1 MVSLAFAAVLLTLVA
16 GVAAAS
22 EAALSRIGRSRA
34 ADLETQGRRGAP
46 ALVKVAGDPAPVLS
60 VATLLRVTAEVGASV
75 AVTFAWIH
83 ALGTGWAAGLLAIAV
98 MAAVSF
104 VVVGVG
110 PRTLGRQYAEHV
122 ALAVAPGLLGLTRVL
137 APLTRLLVLIG
148 NAFTP
153 GRGLRD
159 GPFASE
165 AELRQFVDIA
175 QESQLIEVG
184 ERKMIH
190 SVIDL
195 GDTLAREVMVPRTDV
210 VSVERECNLHE
221 AMSIF
226 LRSGYSRVPVVG
238 DGLDDPVGIL
248 YLKDVARRLHEQ
260 PESGALQR
268 VETIMRRPVFVP
280 DSKPVDALLREMQ
293 QAGHAVVVV
302 DEYGGTA
309 GLVTIEDILEE
320 IVGEIA
326 DEYDREEPEVEELP
340 DGQKRVSSRLHL
352 DELGELFGI
361 EIEDEEV
368 DTVGGLLAKGLG
380 RVPIAGSQTAVQ
392 GLILTAEQ
400 FEGRRHSL
408 AKVLVRRDPAFGHE
422 RNDRNERDRDRNE
435 RDRNERE
442 RERDRERTD
451 RERANHER
459 TEREERSSTP

>member
-1 MVSLAFAAVLLTLVA
+1 MIGLAFLAVVLTVVA
-16 GVAAAS
+16 GLAAAS

-34 ADLETQGRRGAP
+34 ADLQTQGRRGAP
-46 ALVKVAGDPAPVLS
+46 ALIRVAEDPAPVLS
-60 VATLLRVTAEVGASV
+60 VATLLRVAAEVGASV
-75 AVTFAWIH
+75 SVTFAAIK
-83 ALGTGWAAGLLAIAV
+83 ALGTNWSAGVLAAAI

-104 VVVGVG
+104 VAVGVG

-122 ALAVAPGLLGLTRVL
+122 ALAAAPSLTALTRVL

-175 QESQLIEVG
+175 QESQLIELG
-184 ERKMIH
+184 EQKMIH

-195 GDTLAREVMVPRTDV
+195 GDTLTREVMVPRTDV
-210 VSVERECNLHE
+210 VSVDRGRNLHD
-221 AMSIF
+221 AMSLF

-238 DGLDDPVGIL
+238 GGLDDPVGIL
-248 YLKDVARRLHEQ
+248 YLKDVARRMHEQ
-260 PESGALQR
+260 PDAGLGQR

-293 QAGHAVVVV
+293 HAGHAAIVV

-326 DEYDREEPEVEELP
+326 DEYDQDEPEVEELS
-340 DGQKRVSSRLHL
+340 DGFKRVSSRLHL

-368 DTVGGLLAKGLG
+368 DTVGGLLSKGLG
-380 RVPIAGSQTAVQ
+380 RVPIAGSTASVQ
-392 GLILTAEQ
+392 GLILTADQ

-408 AKVLVRRDPAFGHE
+408 AKVLVQRDPEAGY
-422 RNDRNERDRDRNE
+422 DRDAQSHDRQSHDRQSHDRDR
-435 RDRNERE
+435 
-442 RERDRERTD
+442 
-451 RERANHER
+451 
-459 TEREERSSTP
+459 SST

>member
-1 MVSLAFAAVLLTLVA
+1 VVGLAFAAVVLTLIA
-16 GVAAAS
+16 GLAAAS

-34 ADLETQGRRGAP
+34 ADLESQGRRGAP

-75 AVTFAWIH
+75 AVTFACIH
-83 ALGTGWAAGLLAIAV
+83 ALGTGWGAGLLAILV

-122 ALAVAPGLLGLTRVL
+122 ALLVAPGLAAITRVL

-175 QESQLIEVG
+175 QESQLIELG
-184 ERKMIH
+184 EQKMIH

-210 VSVERECNLHE
+210 VSVERDRTLHD
-221 AMSIF
+221 AMSLF
-226 LRSGYSRVPVVG
+226 LRSGFSRVPVVG
-238 DGLDDPVGIL
+238 AGLDDPVGIL
-248 YLKDVARRLHEQ
+248 YLKDVARRMHEQ
-260 PESGALQR
+260 PDAGGLQR
-268 VETIMRRPVFVP
+268 VEAIMRRPVFVP

-293 QAGHAVVVV
+293 QAGHAAVVV

-326 DEYDREEPEVEELP
+326 DEYDRDEPEVEDLS
-340 DGQKRVSSRLHL
+340 DGEKRVSSRLHL

-380 RVPIAGSQTAVQ
+380 RVPIAGSQTSVQ
-392 GLILTAEQ
+392 GLVLTAEQ

-408 AKVLVRRDPAFGHE
+408 AKVLVRRDPEFGHDRVE
-422 RNDRNERDRDRNE
+422 RNGHDRNDHDDRNGV
-435 RDRNERE
+435 
-442 RERDRERTD
+442 
-451 RERANHER
+451 
-459 TEREERSSTP
+459 

>member
-1 MVSLAFAAVLLTLVA
+1 MVSLVFAAIVLTMLA

-22 EAALSRIGRSRA
+22 ESALSRIGRSRA
-34 ADLETQGRRGAP
+34 ADLASQGRRGAV
-46 ALVKVAGDPAPVLS
+46 AVVKVANDPAPVLS
-60 VATLLRVTAEVGASV
+60 VATLLRVTAEVSASV
-75 AVTFAWIH
+75 AVTFVAIN
-83 ALGTGWAAGLLAIAV
+83 ALGRGWPSALLAIAAMV
-98 MAAVSF
+98 ALSF

-110 PRTLGRQYAEHV
+110 PRTLGRQYAEQV
-122 ALAVAPGLLGLTRVL
+122 ALAVAPGLGALTRVL

-165 AELRQFVDIA
+165 AELRQFVDSA
-175 QESQLIEVG
+175 QESQLIELG
-184 ERKMIH
+184 EQKMIH

-195 GDTLAREVMVPRTDV
+195 GDTVTREVMVPRTDV
-210 VSVERECNLHE
+210 VSVERDRSLHT
-221 AMSIF
+221 AMSLF
-226 LRSGYSRVPVVG
+226 LRSGFSRVPVVG
-238 DGLDDPVGIL
+238 GGLDDPIGIL
-248 YLKDVARRLHEQ
+248 YLKDVARRIHEQ
-260 PESGALQR
+260 PEASRTQR

-280 DSKPVDALLREMQ
+280 DSKPIDALLREMQ
-293 QAGHAVVVV
+293 QAGHAAIVV

-309 GLVTIEDILEE
+309 GLVTVEDILEE

-326 DEYDREEPEVEELP
+326 DEYDQEEPEVEELD
-340 DGQKRVSSRLHL
+340 DGRKRVSSRLHL

-380 RVPIAGSQTAVQ
+380 RVPIAGSSTSVQ

-408 AKVLVRRDPAFGHE
+408 AKVLVRRDPTDPNHE
-422 RNDRNERDRDRNE
+422 
-435 RDRNERE
+435 RNERE
-442 RERDRERTD
+442 DRNG
-451 RERANHER
+451 A
-459 TEREERSSTP
+459 